1 MSEIAIN
8 YDAKVYKKNPKEAL
22 LRDEVKHNV
31 EILHK
36 KLKFPDDLKKDII
49 TKAIKV
55 RKIIKNESSAYKKP
69 GNLAAI
75 VAYVRM
81 NQHGINIS
89 INNMAEAARINPHV
103 IRGFMLQMKNF
114 IKLK

>member
-8 YDAKVYKKNPKEAL
+8 YDVKIYEKNPKEAL
-22 LRDEVKHNV
+22 LRDGVKHNV

-36 KLKFPDDLKKDII
+36 KLKFPNNLRKDII
-49 TKAIKV
+49 AKTIEV
-55 RKIIKNESSAYKKP
+55 HKIIKNESSAYKKP
-69 GNLAAI
+69 RNLVAI

-89 INNMAEAARINPHV
+89 INNMAEAAGINPHV
-103 IRGFMLQMKNF
+103 IRGFLLQMKNY
-114 IKLK
+114 IRLK